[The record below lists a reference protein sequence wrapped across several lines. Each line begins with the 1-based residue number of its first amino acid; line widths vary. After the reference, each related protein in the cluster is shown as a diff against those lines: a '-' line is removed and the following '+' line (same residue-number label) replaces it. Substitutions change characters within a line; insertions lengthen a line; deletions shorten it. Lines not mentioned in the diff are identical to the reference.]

1 MKKGIFRSRF
11 LIMLFATTCHI
22 SVAVPAPDLDLRT
35 LIAGIKHFDA
45 AVTSG
50 SGEIVYDRQMGS
62 TKEKKTYVLTF
73 DGTTFEDAQV
83 RVDVSK
89 VTGLTQIFT
98 DICDGER
105 HWQVVERNT
114 PLFDVEISPADS
126 QRLNTA
132 KPELPHAVKQKFK
145 EVGVNV
151 SGDFRIETEEG
162 SPHSKW
168 IDNVT
173 GDSYII
179 HATEERVWVDIP
191 GIGYTVGPG
200 CRINALLDP
209 RYWMTS
215 GKATPT
221 SYLMTPL
228 WRVLEKYESE
238 ILKTELINGDETYL
252 VRVKVPRG
260 APLKFWICPEKGF
273 RLVKSQTMF
282 EHLIESDMIPLKKG
296 VHYLTERVL
305 HYREYQP
312 GIWFPEKIEET
323 FHALVAEDPENRA
336 DIIGNT
342 TLQLSGAF
350 QLNLDVSTE
359 FQLEVP
365 AETPI
370 YDSVLDKLR
379 PFRELRET
387 SQ

>member
-1 MKKGIFRSRF
+1 MKKGVFISQF
-11 LIMLFATTCHI
+11 LILLCATTCHI
-22 SVAVPAPDLDLRT
+22 SVAVQAPDLDLPT

-45 AVTSG
+45 AVLSG
-50 SGEIVYDRQMGS
+50 KGEIVYDRKMGS
-62 TKEKKTYVLTF
+62 NEEKKTYVLTF

-83 RVDVSK
+83 RVDFSEGK
-89 VTGLTQIFT
+89 DLTKIFT

-105 HWQVVERNT
+105 HWQVIERDT
-114 PLFDVEISPADS
+114 LLFDVEISPADY
-126 QRLNTA
+126 QLLNKA

-145 EVGVNV
+145 EVGIDG
-151 SGDFRIETEEG
+151 SDDFRIETEEG
-162 SPHSKW
+162 SPYSKW

-173 GDSYII
+173 GEHYVIST
-179 HATEERVWVDIP
+179 TEEHVWVDIR
-191 GIGYTVGPG
+191 GMGYVVDPG
-200 CRINALLDP
+200 CGIDALLDP

-238 ILKTELINGDETYL
+238 ILKTEMLNGDETYL
-252 VRVKVPRG
+252 VSVKVPRG

-282 EHLIESDMIPLKKG
+282 EHLVESDMIPLKKG
-296 VHYLTERVL
+296 VHYLRERVL
-305 HYREYQP
+305 LYREYQP
-312 GIWFPEKIEET
+312 GIWFPEKIVET

-336 DIIGNT
+336 DLIGNT

-350 QLNLDVSTE
+350 QLNLDVSNE
-359 FQLEVP
+359 FQLDVP

-379 PFRELRET
+379 PFRELKET